1 MDSFEEKRVRKD
13 ERKGRDAYL
22 GNVQDSTLTCRK
34 ASAGLEGRCSA
45 TSQRLLRR
53 RKRGDT
59 QTVLDQRPPFEI
71 ELPGIEEHQPNS
83 F

>member
-34 ASAGLEGRCSA
+34 ASADWKAAVRPHLKGFYEEGSGE
-45 TSQRLLRR
+45 TLRLYWTKDRPLRS
-53 RKRGDT
+53 
-59 QTVLDQRPPFEI
+59 
-71 ELPGIEEHQPNS
+71 S
-83 F
+83 FPE